1 MIEPARRHG
10 HSDPRF
16 SARYFAQFSASS
28 RAGDVAHRDA
38 TASTAVDGWEDEG
51 GAPSIVPQP
60 KPVRL
65 VA

>member
-16 SARYFAQFSASS
+16 SPRYFAQFSASS
-28 RAGDVAHRDA
+28 RAAQVAGPDA
-38 TASTAVDGWEDEG
+38 SAAVDGWEDEG
-51 GAPSIVPQP
+51 GAPSLVPQP
-60 KPVRL
+60 KLR

>member
-16 SARYFAQFSASS
+16 SPRYFAQFSASS
-28 RAGDVAHRDA
+28 RAGHAAHRDA

-51 GAPSIVPQP
+51 GASPTQARLPE
-60 KPVRL
+60 PVGAR
-65 VA
+65 